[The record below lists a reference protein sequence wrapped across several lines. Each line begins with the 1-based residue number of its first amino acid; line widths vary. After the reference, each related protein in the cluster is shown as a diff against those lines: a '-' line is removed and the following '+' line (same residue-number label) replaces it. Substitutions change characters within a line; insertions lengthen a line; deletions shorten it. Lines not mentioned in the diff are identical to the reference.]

1 MVAFLGLGVTQMRRI
16 AMRKLTLVATA
27 AMFIGA
33 QAALAAPLPTASG
46 QQLRGI
52 DSPIITIKKKKK
64 MKHGMSGMQ
73 GGMGAQGDMKG
84 GMQGGQMGGDT
95 GMKKQ

>member
-1 MVAFLGLGVTQMRRI
+1 MRR
-16 AMRKLTLVATA
+16 LTLVAIA

-33 QAALAAPLPTASG
+33 QGALAAPLPTASG
-46 QQLRGI
+46 QQLRGTE
-52 DSPIITIKKKKK
+52 SPIISIKKKKK
-64 MKHGMSGMQ
+64 MKQGMSGMQ
-73 GGMGAQGDMKG
+73 GGMGGQGDMKG

>member
-1 MVAFLGLGVTQMRRI
+1 
-16 AMRKLTLVATA
+16 MRKLTLVATA

-33 QAALAAPLPTASG
+33 QGALAAPLPTASG
-46 QQLRGI
+46 QQLRRT

-73 GGMGAQGDMKG
+73 GGQGDMKG